1 MRLRRHRDRPF
12 QGLRAD
18 GHLSS
23 LQRRLR
29 LPRAGAAEWKR
40 GSCPAHERLSRRAAA
55 RENRRQFSRLSRRR
69 GGARDG
75 DFAEPERHR
84 RNQGALTG
92 TVQPKILGNG
102 RRRSSPGGS
111 GQNEGGCGQ
120 GAVGQGQSLKAK
132 AQEKLQFSKPQ
143 GAPGK
148 RVIGSSFTSAGTYR
162 DMRSVK
168 QALEKVFTTSNARL
182 ESCP

>member
-12 QGLRAD
+12 QGLRAG

-29 LPRAGAAEWKR
+29 LPWAGAAERKR

-111 GQNEGGCGQ
+111 GQNEGGRGQ
-120 GAVGQGQSLKAK
+120 GAVKQVQSLKAK
-132 AQEKLQFSKPQ
+132 AQEKLQFTKPQ
-143 GAPGK
+143 RGGM
-148 RVIGSSFTSAGTYR
+148 SSVHRFTSAALIGTC
-162 DMRSVK
+162 DP
-168 QALEKVFTTSNARL
+168 SNRPWRKYL
-182 ESCP
+182 QLRTHV